1 MQRAAKYNLTNTKTE
16 NWKTEE
22 EPQKHDSGLVTEPSS
37 KTENITADG
46 CGVIPRRC
54 DTGGEHRCWIPQL
67 RSSKTVDFLHGSPQ
81 VHLFFFVAVL
91 NTAVKMTSP
100 YGLHD
105 IYTRSYLLM
114 LHCTEGYHL
123 NKPQALMR
131 LSSCTLAWSSCV
143 LVVRRVSDTVPMT
156 DTCSTVQCVG
166 WFYDVAE
173 LTNACQVQLL
183 PITQIWQLGHHSGCN

>member
-1 MQRAAKYNLTNTKTE
+1 MIAAWSRSLPRKRKISLWTDAASSR
-16 NWKTEE
+16 E
-22 EPQKHDSGLVTEPSS
+22 EPTQEVNTGAGFLNCGLQKLWIFFARQSSNSFDS
-37 KTENITADG
+37 
-46 CGVIPRRC
+46 
-54 DTGGEHRCWIPQL
+54 
-67 RSSKTVDFLHGSPQ
+67 
-81 VHLFFFVAVL
+81 FFVAVL

-143 LVVRRVSDTVPMT
+143 LVVRGVSDAVHMT
-156 DTCSTVQCVG
+156 DACSTVQQCVS

>member
-1 MQRAAKYNLTNTKTE
+1 MIAAWSRSLPRKRKISLLTHAASFREDATQEVNTGAGFLSCGL
-16 NWKTEE
+16 
-22 EPQKHDSGLVTEPSS
+22 QKLW
-37 KTENITADG
+37 IFCTAVLKFI
-46 CGVIPRRC
+46 C
-54 DTGGEHRCWIPQL
+54 
-67 RSSKTVDFLHGSPQ
+67 
-81 VHLFFFVAVL
+81 FFFVAVL